1 MVEFLLLDLDDTIL
15 DFRWAEDQAIR
26 RTFVD
31 FGIDPTDEVVALYRQ
46 INWDHWRRLETGE
59 LDREQVR
66 VGRFAV
72 LFEALGMSGDALSCA
87 DTYVKYLSQGH
98 KFLPGAEETLKR
110 LAEKYRLFLVTNGNP
125 PVQYGRLASAGI
137 SHYFE
142 KIFISYE
149 IGHNKP
155 SVEFFD
161 TCFTQIPGFD
171 KARAMI
177 IGDSQGSDMQGGTNA
192 GIATCWIN
200 PNHWERREGVR
211 IDHEIESLAQ
221 VEEILE
227 SMQ

>member
-15 DFRWAEDQAIR
+15 DFRWAENQAIR

-46 INWDHWRRLETGE
+46 INLDHWRRMELGE

-66 VGRFAV
+66 VGRFDA
-72 LFEALGMSGDALSCA
+72 LFGALGMSGDALACA
-87 DTYVKYLSQGH
+87 DTYVEYLSQGH
-98 KFLPGAEETLKR
+98 QFLPGAEEALKR
-110 LAEKYRLFLVTNGNP
+110 LATKYRLFLVTNGNP
-125 PVQYGRLASAGI
+125 PVQYGRLKSAGI

-161 TCFTQIPGFD
+161 ACFAQIPGFC
-171 KARAMI
+171 KERAMI
-177 IGDSQGSDMQGGTNA
+177 VGDSQGSDMQGGTNA

-211 IDHEIESLAQ
+211 IDHEIESIVQ
-221 VEEILE
+221 LE
-227 SMQ
+227 SILNAN